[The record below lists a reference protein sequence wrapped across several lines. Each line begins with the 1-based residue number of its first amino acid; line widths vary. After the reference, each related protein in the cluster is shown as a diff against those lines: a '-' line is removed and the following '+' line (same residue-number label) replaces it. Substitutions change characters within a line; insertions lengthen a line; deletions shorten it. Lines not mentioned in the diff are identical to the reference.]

1 MNGYCE
7 LIICIIGRITPKLD
21 LLHRLETIYG
31 KHIINY
37 MAINFPLVNGT
48 SYAVVIIDILLL

>member
-1 MNGYCE
+1 M
-7 LIICIIGRITPKLD
+7 GRITPKLD
-21 LLHRLETIYG
+21 LLHRLETVYG

-37 MAINFPLVNGT
+37 KAINFPLVNGT